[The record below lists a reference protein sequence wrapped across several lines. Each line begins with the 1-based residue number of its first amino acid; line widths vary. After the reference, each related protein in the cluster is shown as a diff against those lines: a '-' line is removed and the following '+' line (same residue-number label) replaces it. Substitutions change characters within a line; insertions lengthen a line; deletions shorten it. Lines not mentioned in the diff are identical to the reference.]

1 MANSFHDFL
10 SLIRLG
16 LGDNNIITSA
26 FINWRDVKSLAEQQ
40 GLSAILV
47 DGIERLPGSLRPPKE
62 DLLQMIGGVMQG
74 YELRYE
80 MYRRAIAELAAFY
93 NSHGFRMMVLKG
105 YACSINWPKPEHRPC
120 GDIDIWLYGDYKE
133 ADAVLKK
140 EKGIEIDNDRQH
152 HTVFDWQGFMVEN
165 HFDFTD
171 LHHHKSN
178 AEIERILKNLGQDS
192 TDSLDIYD
200 QTIYV
205 PTPNMHALFLLKHA
219 MAHFAAEG
227 MTLRQIIDWGFYV
240 KVHTN
245 EIDWSWLEGVI
256 DKYGMIPA
264 YNIFNAI
271 CVEDLGFD
279 AAIFPNVQFSP
290 MLKDKVLNDILNPE
304 FSSPLP
310 KGLLPRVIYKVKR
323 WSGNTWK
330 HELCYKD
337 SLWSAFWCGVWNHLR
352 KPATI

>member
-205 PTPNMHALFLLKHA
+205 PTPNMHALFLLKHT

-245 EIDWSWLEGVI
+245 VIDWSWLEGVI

-337 SLWSAFWCGVWNHLR
+337 SLWSAFWCGFWNHLR

>member
-279 AAIFPNVQFSP
+279 AAIFPNAQFSP

>member
-219 MAHFAAEG
+219 MAHFASEG

>member
-1 MANSFHDFL
+1 
-10 SLIRLG
+10 
-16 LGDNNIITSA
+16 
-26 FINWRDVKSLAEQQ
+26 
-40 GLSAILV
+40 
-47 DGIERLPGSLRPPKE
+47 
-62 DLLQMIGGVMQG
+62 
-74 YELRYE
+74 
-80 MYRRAIAELAAFY
+80 
-93 NSHGFRMMVLKG
+93 MMVLKG

-205 PTPNMHALFLLKHA
+205 PTPNMHALFLLKHT

-245 EIDWSWLEGVI
+245 VIDWSWLEGVI

-337 SLWSAFWCGVWNHLR
+337 SLWSAFWCGFWNHLR